1 MLMATGK
8 DRVHRAD
15 EITQVIGS
23 SEQAGAG
30 QVDLAFTEQM
40 RHLRSQGKRPMPMA
54 IIRATKLASKRISG
68 DMFRFPAK
76 KRMPCRLRRIDFL

>member
-40 RHLRSQGKRPMPMA
+40 RHLRSQGEA
-54 IIRATKLASKRISG
+54 ANAHGHHQG
-68 DMFRFPAK
+68 DEAGE
-76 KRMPCRLRRIDFL
+76 